1 MKPRF
6 EWNSDKADRN
16 LRKHGISF
24 EEAGTVFDDPLFITV
39 LDEEHSVDEERYI
52 TLGLSGTG
60 RLLLIAHTDRQGA
73 IRIISARKATKKE
86 RGFYEESK

>member
-6 EWNSDKADRN
+6 EWNPDKADRN
-16 LRKHGISF
+16 LSKHGVSF

-52 TLGLSGTG
+52 TLGLSATG
-60 RLLLIAHTDRQGA
+60 KLLLIAHTDRQGA
-73 IRIISARKATKKE
+73 IRIISARKATKNE
-86 RGFYEESK
+86 RRFYEESK

>member
-1 MKPRF
+1 
-6 EWNSDKADRN
+6 
-16 LRKHGISF
+16 
-24 EEAGTVFDDPLFITV
+24 LFITV

-73 IRIISARKATKKE
+73 IRIISARKATKRE
-86 RGFYEESK
+86 RKFYEESK

>member
-6 EWNSDKADRN
+6 EWNPDKADRN
-16 LRKHGISF
+16 LCKHGISF

-52 TLGLSGTG
+52 TLGLSVTG
-60 RLLLIAHTDRQGA
+60 RLLLIAHTDRQGT
-73 IRIISARKATKKE
+73 IRIISARKATKRE
-86 RGFYEESK
+86 RRFYEESK

>member
-6 EWNSDKADRN
+6 EWNPDKADRN

-52 TLGLSGTG
+52 TVGLSGMG

-73 IRIISARKATKKE
+73 IRIISARIATKRE
-86 RGFYEESK
+86 RRFYEESR